1 MAESERIDPPEA
13 GPAPNRRRRVVRT
26 LLYLC
31 LVGAG
36 VFAAWEVHVF
46 WRGPARDARDTR
58 PRTFGAGRSRVRT
71 APVAIEYPGSEFD
84 DDGAP
89 ADGASGG
96 DGDDLS
102 QLASDPLAAAGVENL
117 PGDPGDLPPPE
128 GAKRRSAFQQRT
140 ADSIHQ
146 QATYEWAG
154 QAPAAADHYRELLA
168 REGLELLSDVDK
180 GPVGRVIVAR
190 GGSKRVIVSLR
201 KNKTTSNI
209 VRISVTMID
218 SSPP

>member
-1 MAESERIDPPEA
+1 MAESERIGPPEA
-13 GPAPNRRRRVVRT
+13 GPAPWRRRRVVRA

-46 WRGPARDARDTR
+46 WRGGEREAPDAR
-58 PRTFGAGRSRVRT
+58 PRTFGAGRPRIPT
-71 APVAIEYPGSEFD
+71 APEPAEPGSELD
-84 DDGAP
+84 DEGAP
-89 ADGASGG
+89 ADGVSGA
-96 DGDDLS
+96 DGEDIS
-102 QLASDPLAAAGVENL
+102 QLASDPLAAAGVESL
-117 PGDPGDLPPPE
+117 PGDPGGLPPPE

-146 QATYEWAG
+146 QATYEWPG
-154 QAPAAADHYRELLA
+154 ETPAAAHHYRELLA
-168 REGLELLSDVDK
+168 RKGLDLLSDVDK
-180 GPVGRVIVAR
+180 GSVGRVIVAR

-201 KNKTTSNI
+201 KNKTASNR

-218 SSPP
+218 SGPP